1 MSSTQQNQLD
11 VKMLDDILTNIM
23 ETVTNRK
30 NDIFEI
36 GEQSREECDALLK
49 ELEDLNERA
58 AVTGETRDRLEEDAE
73 LARQRLAKADRDS
86 ESRDERE
93 NRKARERVKQ
103 LQAEIAAANEESR
116 KLKEK
121 RDDLERQLTGLRE
134 TVQRSET
141 LAGQMSVV
149 MGYLNGDLRQVGEM
163 VEDARKKQAFGLRVI
178 EAQEEERRR
187 LSREIHDGPAQTLA
201 HVLLGSELVEKMQKE
216 KGPEAAAEEFDHL
229 RKMIRQALYDVRRII
244 YDLRPMT
251 LDDLGLIPTLEKYLY
266 RVEDEEK
273 VRLFFQ
279 KVGEPGRLPPKM
291 EAALFRMVQEAVQNG
306 CKHAKAEEIRVKMD
320 FSGSAVLLLI
330 RDDGKGFNPDE
341 EKKGTFGMM
350 GMRERVDLLEGEIS
364 IESAAGQGTAI
375 MIQIPVHNQGDVRW
389 QNSIR

>member
-1 MSSTQQNQLD
+1 MSSTRLNQLD

-23 ETVTNRK
+23 ETVTNSK

-36 GEQSREECDALLK
+36 GEQSREECEALLK

-58 AVTGETRDRLEEDAE
+58 AETGETRGRLEEDAE
-73 LARQRLAKADRDS
+73 VARRSLAKADSDS

-93 NRKARERVKQ
+93 IQVARERVKQ
-103 LQAEIAAANEESR
+103 VQAELAAKREESR
-116 KLKEK
+116 RLKEK
-121 RDDLERQLTGLRE
+121 RDDLERKLTGLRE

-149 MGYLNGDLRQVGEM
+149 LGYMNGDLRQVGEM

-251 LDDLGLIPTLEKYLY
+251 LDDLGLVPTLEKYLY

-273 VRLFFQ
+273 VGLSFQ
-279 KVGEPGRLPPKM
+279 QVGEPGRLPPKM

-306 CKHAKAEEIRVKMD
+306 CKHANAEEIRVRMD

-330 RDDGKGFNPDE
+330 RDDGKGFDPGE
-341 EKKGTFGMM
+341 EKKGAFGMM